1 MSGGLESTVDYSV
14 VVPTIGRPNL
24 GEMLAALAHAT
35 GPGPQEVVVVDDR
48 RNPSAS
54 LDLPTAPWPLR
65 VVRSGGRGPATARNR
80 GWRVTASEWVV
91 FLDDDVVPASEWPA
105 RLADDLVRLPAVV
118 AASQARI
125 VVPLPVHRRPTDAE
139 RGTAGLARARWITA
153 DMAFRR
159 SALEAVGGFDERFPR
174 AYREDADLALRL
186 IGAGYQVVDG
196 RRVTTHPVAAS
207 TFLAS
212 VRAQRGNGDD
222 VLMRRRHG
230 RDWRPRIGEGP
241 GRLRRH
247 MLTTAAAMTA
257 VVSGLRGKRGVAAV
271 SGLLWAGCT
280 AEFAMHRIWPGP
292 RTADEV
298 LRMLVTSVAIPPAA
312 CAYRIQ
318 GEWRHRGVRRS
329 ELPRGALRP
338 RATPRGRADLP
349 AAVLFDRDDT
359 LIHDVPY
366 NGDPEAVR
374 PVPGAVAALARLREL
389 GVPIGVVSNQS
400 GVARGLITTDQL
412 SAVNARID
420 ELLGP
425 FDTWQICLHGEA
437 TGCDCR
443 KPAPGLIEKAAADL
457 GVSAGECVVI
467 GDIGADVEAARA
479 AGARGILVPTART
492 LPAEIRNAPEV
503 AADLTAA
510 VRLALHE
517 RDSDGDPS

>member
-1 MSGGLESTVDYSV
+1 MSGGPEPTVDYSV

-24 GEMLAALAHAT
+24 REMLAVLAHAI
-35 GPGPQEVVVVDDR
+35 GPGPRDVVVVDDR

-54 LDLPTAPWPLR
+54 LDLSPAPWPLQ
-65 VVRSGGRGPATARNR
+65 VVRSGGRGPAAARNA
-80 GWRVTASEWVV
+80 GWRVTASDWVV
-91 FLDDDVVPASEWPA
+91 FLDDDVVPGSEWPA
-105 RLADDLVRLPAVV
+105 RLAGDLARLPAVV
-118 AASQARI
+118 AGSQARI
-125 VVPLPVHRRPTDAE
+125 VVPLPAHRRPTDAE

-153 DMAFRR
+153 DMAYRR

-186 IGAGYQVVDG
+186 IGSGYQLVDG
-196 RRVTTHPVAAS
+196 RRVTTHPVGAS

-212 VRAQRGNGDD
+212 VRAQRGNADD

-230 RDWRPRIGEGP
+230 RDWRPRIGEGR
-241 GRLRRH
+241 GRLGRH
-247 MLTTAAAMTA
+247 VLTTAAAMAA
-257 VVSGLRGKRGVAAV
+257 VVFGLRGTRRVAAMT
-271 SGLLWAGCT
+271 GLLWTGCT
-280 AEFAMHRIWPGP
+280 AEFALHRIWPGP

-298 LRMLVTSVAIPPAA
+298 LRMLVTTLAIPPAA
-312 CAYRIQ
+312 CAHRIL
-318 GEWRHRGVRRS
+318 GEWRHRGVPRF
-329 ELPRGALRP
+329 EPLPVGPRP
-338 RATPRGRADLP
+338 RARPHGGADLP

-400 GVARGLITTDQL
+400 GVARGLITPDQL
-412 SAVNARID
+412 AAVNARIE
-420 ELLGP
+420 ELLGS
-425 FDTWQICLHGEA
+425 FDTWQICLHGDDA
-437 TGCDCR
+437 GCDCR

-457 GVSAGECVVI
+457 GVPTAECVVI
-467 GDIGADVEAARA
+467 GDIGADIEAARA
-479 AGARGILVPTART
+479 VGARGILVPTART
-492 LPAEIRNAPEV
+492 LPAQIRNAPEV

-510 VRLALHE
+510 VRLALHG